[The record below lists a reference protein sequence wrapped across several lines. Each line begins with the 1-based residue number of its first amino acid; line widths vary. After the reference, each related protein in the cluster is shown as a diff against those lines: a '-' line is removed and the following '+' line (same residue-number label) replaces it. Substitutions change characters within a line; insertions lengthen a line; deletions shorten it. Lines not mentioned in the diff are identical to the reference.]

1 MTASPLRSVLV
12 ANRGEIAVRVIRAC
26 RELGL
31 RSIAVYSDA
40 DRQSL
45 PVRLADEAYY
55 LGPSPPAESYLH
67 IGRLLEIAR
76 RARADAVHPGYGFL
90 AENAE
95 FAAACLAAGLRFVG
109 PRPETMRALGR
120 KTDARRTVRAA
131 GVPTVPGTL
140 EPVRSLAEAQ
150 AIAAQVGFPLALKAV
165 AGGGGRGMRRVDA
178 PEALADALRAA
189 QNEAAAAFG
198 DGAVYVERLVER
210 PRHVEVQ
217 ILADAYG
224 HVIALGERDC
234 SVQRRYQK
242 LIEESPAPG
251 LPPERR
257 AALWDAAVRAARAA
271 DYVNAGTVEFL
282 LAPDGQFYFLEVNAR
297 LQVEHPVTEL
307 CTGIDLVHAQLAVA
321 AGEPLPWRQEDIQPR
336 GAAIECRLLAED
348 ALAGFVPATG
358 RLAAVR
364 LPSGPGVRVD
374 AGYETGDAVTP
385 YYDSLLAKLCVWGAD
400 RAQALARARRALA
413 ECVLLG
419 VPTTLDFHRYALTHP
434 EFVAAAHDTGFVAR
448 HWPPPPPSSVAEA
461 SGPEGRWAPFP
472 ASPTEREGEHAGVDR
487 QLGDGPAR
495 WDAGRWLALAA
506 ALAQWE
512 AQQTPQADDR
522 SREAW
527 AARARL
533 AGLRGAWP

>member
-1 MTASPLRSVLV
+1 MRPIRSVLV

-40 DRQSL
+40 DRHSL
-45 PVRLADEAYY
+45 PVRLADEAYH

-67 IGRLLEIAR
+67 IGRLIEIAH
-76 RARADAVHPGYGFL
+76 RAGADAVHPGYGFL
-90 AENAE
+90 AENAD
-95 FAAACLAAGLRFVG
+95 FAEACLAAGLRFVG

-120 KTDARRTVRAA
+120 KTDARRTVRAV

-140 EPVRSLAEAQ
+140 EPVRSLAEVE
-150 AIAAQVGFPLALKAV
+150 AIAAEVGFPLALKAV

-178 PEALADALRAA
+178 PAALADALRAA

-217 ILADAYG
+217 ILADAHG
-224 HVIALGERDC
+224 QVIALGERDC

-242 LIEESPAPG
+242 LIEETPAPG
-251 LPPERR
+251 ITPAQR
-257 AALWDAAVRAARAA
+257 AALWEAAVRAARAA

-348 ALAGFVPATG
+348 AAAGFVPATG
-358 RLAAVR
+358 RLATVR

-374 AGYETGDAVTP
+374 AGYETGDEVTP
-385 YYDSLLAKLCVWGAD
+385 YYDSLLAKLCVWGVD
-400 RAQALARARRALA
+400 REHALARARRALA

-419 VPTTLDFHRYALTHP
+419 VPTTLGFHRYALAHP
-434 EFVAAAHDTGFVAR
+434 EFVSATHDTGFVAR
-448 HWPPPPPSSVAEA
+448 HWPPPAGEGVNEQEA
-461 SGPEGRWAPFP
+461 A
-472 ASPTEREGEHAGVDR
+472 
-487 QLGDGPAR
+487 
-495 WDAGRWLALAA
+495 WLAIGAALAA
-506 ALAQWE
+506 WE
-512 AQQTPQADDR
+512 AQQAPRTDDR
-522 SREAW
+522 SREEW
-527 AARARL
+527 AARARQ
-533 AGLRGAWP
+533 AALRGAWR